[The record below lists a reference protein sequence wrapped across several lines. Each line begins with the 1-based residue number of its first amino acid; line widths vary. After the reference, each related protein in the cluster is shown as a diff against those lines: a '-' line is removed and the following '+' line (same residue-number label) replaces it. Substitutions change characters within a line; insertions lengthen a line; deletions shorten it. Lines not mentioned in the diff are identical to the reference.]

1 MFARLGR
8 TVTRRPRS
16 LLVLWILLAIGAGG
30 AAMTPVLGDPLF
42 AKLET
47 GDPGVPGSQSMQV
60 QELLADAGDGASTT
74 ILVDDVDLADAGTR
88 ADLEAVLAP
97 AREDLAAI
105 DGVAQVVDPLLAPD
119 PTADPALAVLVSTQG
134 DAFVLRVTLEPGLA
148 GDSLADAEDAV
159 EDRLR
164 TLAQDVT
171 ADGAAG
177 SATVSNTSIIVSAV
191 NHQMERDLI
200 RGELVALPIALLVM
214 VVVFGG
220 ALAAGMPIVG
230 AIASI
235 LSGLGAIMALSYVM
249 ELDSVVINVVTVLG
263 LGLSIDYGLLV
274 VSRFREEL
282 RRLVDEVERME
293 TAGIPVGRRR
303 RGGRRRDPLVV
314 QAVETTVA
322 TAGRTVFFSALTIA
336 ISVLGLAAFPADL
349 LKALG
354 VAGALVVVL
363 ALATALTLVPA
374 LLMLSGRRFLRPSIL
389 SRVPGLRAVVGKLG
403 DVAPD
408 IGVFSRLTSLVQ
420 KRPLLTMLGAIAAL
434 VVMASPLLGLQLR
447 NSGIDMLPRGSEQQR
462 YLETLGEEF
471 PAVGGAD
478 VFVVA
483 TDAPDEAALATTT
496 EQLAALDGVASVDPA
511 ADLGDGQVLLGLRLD
526 VEDAGGAEAVA
537 VVNDARALDPSL
549 LVGGQAA
556 GQVDFGQSLIDGL
569 PVAAGLVIA
578 ATFVLLFL
586 MTGSV
591 LVPLKALVT
600 NLLSIAAS
608 LGVTTWVFQ
617 EGHLSG
623 LLRFESVGGVESYI
637 VAVVVAFGFGL
648 AMDYEVF
655 LLSRVKELY
664 DGGASNDDAVRLGLQ
679 RSGRIITSA
688 ALVIIVVFAGFATS
702 SLLPIKQAGFAL
714 ALAVALD
721 ATLVRML
728 LVPAT
733 MTVLGDANWW
743 APRWLRPIARRL
755 SLQH

>member
-16 LLVLWILLAIGAGG
+16 LLILWILLALGAGG
-30 AAMTPVLGDPLF
+30 VAMTPVLGDPLF
-42 AKLET
+42 AKLES
-47 GDPGVPGSQSMQV
+47 GDPAVPGSQSTRV
-60 QELLADAGDGASTT
+60 QEILAGSGGGASTT
-74 ILVDDVDLADAGTR
+74 LLVDDVDLADPTARTALEDLLTPAR
-88 ADLEAVLAP
+88 ADL
-97 AREDLAAI
+97 AAL
-105 DGVAQVVDPLLAPD
+105 DGVAQVVDPLLVPD
-119 PTADPALAVLVSTQG
+119 PTADPALAALVSTDG
-134 DAFVLRVTLEPGLA
+134 DAFVVRVTLDEDL
-148 GDSLADAEDAV
+148 SEDAV
-159 EDRLR
+159 AAAESAVEEQLGV
-164 TLAQDVT
+164 LAQDLVS
-171 ADGAAG
+171 ADLA
-177 SATVSNTSIIVSAV
+177 SVATVSNPAIVMRAF
-191 NHQMERDLI
+191 NHQMEQDLI
-200 RGELVALPIALLVM
+200 RGELVALPISLLVM
-214 VVVFGG
+214 IVVFGG

-230 AIASI
+230 AVASI
-235 LSGLGAIMALSYVM
+235 LGGLGTIMGLSYVM
-249 ELDSVVINVVTVLG
+249 ELDAVVINVVTVLG
-263 LGLSIDYGLLV
+263 LGLSIDYGLLM

-282 RRLVDEVERME
+282 RRLVDDADRLE

-314 QAVETTVA
+314 QAVETTIG
-322 TAGRTVFFSALTIA
+322 TAGRTVVFSALTIA
-336 ISVLGLAAFPADL
+336 ISVLGLAAFPVSL
-349 LKALG
+349 LQALG
-354 VAGALVVVL
+354 VAGALVVLL
-363 ALATALTLVPA
+363 ALATAITLVPA
-374 LLMLSGRRFLRPSIL
+374 LLVLSGRRFLRPSIL

-408 IGVFSRLTSLVQ
+408 HGVFSRLTGAVQ
-420 KRPLLTMLGAIAAL
+420 KRPVLVMVGAFAVLL
-434 VVMASPLLGLQLR
+434 VMASPLLGLQLR
-447 NSGIDMLPRGSEQQR
+447 NSGIDVLPRGSDQYT
-462 YLETLGEEF
+462 YLETVGEQF
-471 PAVGGAD
+471 PALGGSD
-478 VFVVA
+478 VWVVA
-483 TDAPDEAALATTT
+483 TGDADEAS
-496 EQLAALDGVASVDPA
+496 LAATSADLAGLDGVASVDPP
-511 ADLGDGQVLLGLRLD
+511 ADLGDGTVLLGLRLD
-526 VEDAGGAEAVA
+526 VDDAGGPEAVA
-537 VVNDARALDPSL
+537 VVNEVRDLDPSL

-556 GQVDFGQSLIDGL
+556 GQVDFAQSLVDGL
-569 PVAAGLVIA
+569 PLAGGLVVG

-608 LGVTTWVFQ
+608 LGITTWVFQ

-664 DGGASNDDAVRLGLQ
+664 DGGASNDEAVRLGLQ

-743 APRWLRPIARRL
+743 APRRLRPLARRL